1 MTCLPLLVLDWL
13 SSSMSEVVLRT
24 HIQNL
29 VIFSSFPGYHLHDK
43 MELKYTYLE
52 ATIMNLEPDNATTKA
67 HIGQV
72 TKQLAKQLQEYI
84 AKHPHEKITRSMK
97 MLLMAT
103 ESLRKNTD

>member
-1 MTCLPLLVLDWL
+1 MLLLNAEGAYCNFYVFIIHIPKR
-13 SSSMSEVVLRT
+13 SSNFL
-24 HIQNL
+24 
-29 VIFSSFPGYHLHDK
+29 SSFPGNHLHDK
-43 MELKYTYLE
+43 TELKHTYLE
-52 ATIMNLEPDNATTKA
+52 EAIMNLEPDNATTKA

>member
-1 MTCLPLLVLDWL
+1 MNAHEKNIL
-13 SSSMSEVVLRT
+13 
-24 HIQNL
+24 NL
-29 VIFSSFPGYHLHDK
+29 VSLFPGNHLHDK
-43 MELKYTYLE
+43 TELKHTYLE
-52 ATIMNLEPDNATTKA
+52 EAIMNLEPDNATTKA

-72 TKQLAKQLQEYI
+72 TKQLAKQLQDYI

>member
-1 MTCLPLLVLDWL
+1 MPRAHIVILF
-13 SSSMSEVVLRT
+13 RT
-24 HIQNL
+24 HIRKRL
-29 VIFSSFPGYHLHDK
+29 SSFVSSFPGNHLHDK
-43 MELKYTYLE
+43 TELKHTYLE
-52 ATIMNLEPDNATTKA
+52 EAIMNLEPDNATTKA